1 MIKRT
6 LLLMAIVSQILLP
19 NITNASQRTGTFASG
34 KHQTNLPEYQSE
46 NLIINKLTDHVYQHI
61 SYLNTESFGRVACN
75 GMIVVNGSEAVIFD
89 TPATN
94 ETAEELIRY
103 LTEKLHVK
111 IKGVVATHFH
121 ADCVGG
127 LEAFHER
134 GVPSYADNRTIAL
147 LKGKKSSQPK
157 NGFANTLALK
167 VGNKKVY
174 AQFMGEGH
182 TKDNVIGYFP
192 EDKAMF
198 GGCLIKEEGAGKGNL
213 EDANV
218 AAWPTTVRAVKARY
232 PQTKIVIPGHGKVGG
247 TELLDFTVKLFE

>member
-1 MIKRT
+1 
-6 LLLMAIVSQILLP
+6 MAIVSQSLLP
-19 NITNASQRTGTFASG
+19 NITHASQLTGTFTSTTR
-34 KHQTNLPEYQSE
+34 QTSTPEYQSE
-46 NLIINKLTDHVYQHI
+46 NLIINKISDHVYQHI

-75 GMIVVNGSEAVIFD
+75 GMIVVNGSEAVVFD

-94 ETAEELIRY
+94 ETAEELIGY

-111 IKGVVATHFH
+111 INGVVATHFH

-127 LEAFHER
+127 LEAFHQKKI
-134 GVPSYADNRTIAL
+134 PSYAENRTVAL
-147 LKGKKSSQPK
+147 LKDNESAKPK
-157 NGFANTLALK
+157 NGFDNSLTLK
-167 VGNKKVY
+167 VGTQNVY
-174 AQFMGEGH
+174 AQYMGAGH

-198 GGCLIKEEGAGKGNL
+198 GGCLIKEVGAGKGNL

-218 AAWPTTVRAVKARY
+218 KAWPATVRAVKARY

-247 TELLDFTVKLFE
+247 TELLDFTVKLFASVQR

>member
-6 LLLMAIVSQILLP
+6 LLLITFISLL
-19 NITNASQRTGTFASG
+19 TNQTHASHPISTFTSPT
-34 KHQTNLPEYQSE
+34 HQTSTPEYQSE
-46 NLIINKLTDHVYQHI
+46 NLIINKLSDHVYQHI
-61 SYLNTESFGRVACN
+61 SYLNTETFGRVACN
-75 GMIVVNGSEAVIFD
+75 GMIVVNGTEAVVFD

-94 ETAEELIRY
+94 ETAEELIGY
-103 LTEKLHVK
+103 LTEKQHLK

-127 LEAFHER
+127 LEAFHQKKI
-134 GVPSYADNRTIAL
+134 PSYAENRTIAF
-147 LKGKKSSQPK
+147 LKGKESAQPQ
-157 NGFANTLALK
+157 NGFANSLALK

-182 TKDNVIGYFP
+182 TRDNVIGYFP

-198 GGCLIKEEGAGKGNL
+198 GGCLIKEVGAGKGNL

-218 AAWPTTVRAVKARY
+218 KAWPATVREVKARY
-232 PQTKIVIPGHGKVGG
+232 PGTKIVIPGHGKVGG